1 MSSPA
6 PPQCSGYALP
16 LYPFPP
22 ACTVLDNQKFMA
34 AYVALQGRT
43 VGLRSVA
50 ERLLEFMFTQASQL
64 ENGQSYEDDGI
75 HQDGGMCVAILSD

>member
-1 MSSPA
+1 
-6 PPQCSGYALP
+6 
-16 LYPFPP
+16 
-22 ACTVLDNQKFMA
+22 MA